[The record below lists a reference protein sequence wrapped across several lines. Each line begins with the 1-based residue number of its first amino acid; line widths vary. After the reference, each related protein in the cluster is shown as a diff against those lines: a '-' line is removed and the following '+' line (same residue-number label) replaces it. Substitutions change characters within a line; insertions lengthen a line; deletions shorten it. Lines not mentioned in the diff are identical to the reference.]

1 MLLFA
6 ITTMIIIIVKIP
18 IIIIMGLLFISL
30 RRVADS
36 LSRKFTEITI
46 TTIAKII
53 LTRIIS
59 MNQLGVNILIL
70 QIAQQA

>member
-6 ITTMIIIIVKIP
+6 IITMTIIIVKMP
-18 IIIIMGLLFISL
+18 ITIIMGLLFISL
-30 RRVADS
+30 RTVADS

-53 LTRIIS
+53 
-59 MNQLGVNILIL
+59 
-70 QIAQQA
+70 